1 MIIFNGEECIKH
13 GKTKDGRQRY
23 KRKSDGKI
31 ITENK
36 IKFKHNK
43 SEEKVI
49 SKVKIDISTECKI
62 CNKQLKSIP
71 GLCSHLSAAH
81 SGKSYANYLLE
92 YYNID
97 IINLNN
103 EYTKNEELNID
114 INKEKQLAGFKKYTD
129 SIKGKTVKERLG
141 EEGYT
146 KFRESMKGVF
156 TKDWF
161 IKKYGEEIG
170 LKKYDERSKNI
181 SKTSYFREYNKTN
194 KNNWSKVSQEL
205 FWEIYK
211 VIKNK
216 YEKIYFAELN
226 HECSCGIQSNNY
238 DFVILDNKKI
248 IEFNGDKF
256 HANPNKFKEHD
267 IPIDF
272 IKKTAKEIWKQDE
285 EKNNKAKL
293 KGFDV
298 KIIWESDYHKN
309 KDKIILECLDFLY
322 L

>member
-1 MIIFNGEECIKH
+1 MVIFNGDECIKH

-31 ITENK
+31 FTENK
-36 IKFKHNK
+36 IKFEHIK
-43 SEEKVI
+43 SEEKI
-49 SKVKIDISTECKI
+49 TSKVKIDISTDCKI
-62 CNKQLKSIP
+62 CNRQFKSIP

-81 SGKSYANYLLE
+81 SGKSYVNYLSE

-103 EYTKNEELNID
+103 EYNKKEELNID
-114 INKEKQLAGFKKYTD
+114 INKEKQLAGLKKHSE

-141 EEGYT
+141 EESYT

-156 TKDWF
+156 TKEWF

-170 LKKYDERSKNI
+170 LQKYDERSKNI
-181 SKTSYFREYNKTN
+181 SKTSYFREYNKIN

-211 VIKNK
+211 NIEHK
-216 YEKIYFAELN
+216 YEKIYFGELN
-226 HECSCGIQSNNY
+226 HECSCGVLSHNY

-256 HANPNKFKEHD
+256 HANPNKFEEND

-272 IKKTAKEIWKQDE
+272 MKKKQR
-285 EKNNKAKL
+285 KKYGNKMMK
-293 KGFDV
+293 
-298 KIIWESDYHKN
+298 KIIK
-309 KDKIILECLDFLY
+309 LY
-322 L
+322 